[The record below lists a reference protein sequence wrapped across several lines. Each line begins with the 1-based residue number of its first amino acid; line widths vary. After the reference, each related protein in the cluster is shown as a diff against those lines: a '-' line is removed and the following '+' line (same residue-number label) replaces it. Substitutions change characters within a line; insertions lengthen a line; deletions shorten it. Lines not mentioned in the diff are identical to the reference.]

1 MLAGALDEIAAR
13 IIQGTLDDLP
23 PYRPPPFPVP
33 AAERVTFFDWMVL
46 TCYPGELAAQM
57 QAVDLGTAEAD
68 LANQQQQQQQQ
79 PMVNGN
85 GPAVT
90 VNNQEDNATPQL
102 D

>member
-1 MLAGALDEIAAR
+1 MLAGALDQIVDR
-13 IIQGTLDDLP
+13 IIQGTLDDLA

-33 AAERVTFFDWMVL
+33 AADRVTLFDWMVL

-57 QAVDLGTAEAD
+57 QTVDLGAAEAD
-68 LANQQQQQQQQ
+68 LANQQQQQQ

-85 GPAVT
+85 GPVLVA
-90 VNNQEDNATPQL
+90 NNQEDNAVPQL

>member
-1 MLAGALDEIAAR
+1 MLAGALDQIVDR
-13 IIQGTLDDLP
+13 IIQGTLDDLA

-33 AAERVTFFDWMVL
+33 AADRVTLFVWRVL

-57 QAVDLGTAEAD
+57 QTVDLGAAEAD
-68 LANQQQQQQQQ
+68 LANQQQQQQQ

-85 GPAVT
+85 GPVLVA
-90 VNNQEDNATPQL
+90 NNQEDNAVPQL